1 MDKPRDYHAKSERER
16 QISYDITY
24 MQNLKYGTGELI
36 YKTET
41 GSDIEKR
48 LVVAGGERDEGGL
61 DREVGISRHKL

>member
-1 MDKPRDYHAKSERER
+1 
-16 QISYDITY
+16 